1 MQMSRCIK
9 IGISLI
15 LIMIMFAGC
24 KNMGNRADY
33 ITITNTHA
41 TANEE
46 LVMDVIEYDLYNQS
60 VSKIVSIPYTSQ
72 YPLAVYSASEDKV
85 YYTAL
90 SEDGKG
96 DELFVMDCES
106 NEVSQLTNEFFAIN
120 NIYSID
126 EGIFIAG
133 VRRSDDT
140 AVRPYIYDRE
150 TKEVKEITI
159 PNDFYIACAHYDPVK
174 QDLYVSGYLEEE
186 DRKAFDAEEDGD
198 IKGITNY
205 VYKLD
210 GDAFKL
216 IYTKKDCYIKS
227 ITSCNN
233 DLIIKWGATYFDE
246 EMKLTKFSR
255 SKKVEEAFHFEKSE
269 IKNMVD
275 DSLVYADEDEIFYI
289 RQIEKEDDED
299 DIVYQL
305 CNYDCAT
312 GQITV
317 LYEAPTESAINNAQ
331 VLIKQ

>member
-1 MQMSRCIK
+1 MSRCIK
-9 IGISLI
+9 IGVSLM
-15 LIMIMFAGC
+15 LIMIVFAGC
-24 KNMGNRADY
+24 KDMGNRADY

-46 LVMDVIEYDLYNQS
+46 LVMDVIEYDLS
-60 VSKIVSIPYTSQ
+60 DRSILKIATIPYTSQ
-72 YPLAVYSASEDKV
+72 YPLAMYSASEDKV

-90 SEDGKG
+90 SEDQKG
-96 DELFVMDCES
+96 DELFVMDCKT

-133 VRRSDDT
+133 VKRSDDT
-140 AVRPYIYDRE
+140 AVRPYLYDRE
-150 TKEVKEITI
+150 TKEVKEIAI

-210 GDAFKL
+210 GDELKL

-227 ITSCNN
+227 ITSRDN
-233 DLIIKWGATYFDE
+233 DLIIKWGATYFDG
-246 EMKLTKFSR
+246 EMKLTKYDQ
-255 SKKVEEAFHFEKSE
+255 SKNVEEAFQFEKSE
-269 IKNMVD
+269 IKNMVE
-275 DSLVYADEDEIFYI
+275 DSLVYADEDEILYI
-289 RQIEKEDDED
+289 RQIENED

-305 CNYDCAT
+305 CAYECDT
-312 GQITV
+312 EQITV

-331 VLIKQ
+331 VLIK